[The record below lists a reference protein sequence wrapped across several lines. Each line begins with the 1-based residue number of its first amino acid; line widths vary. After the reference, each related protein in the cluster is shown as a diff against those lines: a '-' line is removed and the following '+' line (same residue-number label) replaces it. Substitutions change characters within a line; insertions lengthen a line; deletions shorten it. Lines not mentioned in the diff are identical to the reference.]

1 MKNLFKKNITV
12 GGLCKFYA
20 IAWLIGSLTTLGM
33 YLYMVRP
40 FSGFFKKKKKV
51 DKK

>member
-1 MKNLFKKNITV
+1 MKNLFKKNITI

-20 IAWLIGSLTTLGM
+20 ISWLIGMLISFGA

-40 FSGFFKKKKKV
+40 FSGFFDKKKKV